1 LWLAS
6 PAIHQAQS
14 LIWSSKAP
22 DQAPSGAD
30 PLRELSSMELWRT
43 DEIAPVVLLILFEL
57 MMLGLINYA
66 MPI

>member
-1 LWLAS
+1 
-6 PAIHQAQS
+6 
-14 LIWSSKAP
+14 
-22 DQAPSGAD
+22 
-30 PLRELSSMELWRT
+30 MELWRT